1 MLLEQ
6 YGATLDE
13 RLRRR
18 IFQRA
23 EDRVPYLYL
32 EGEDAS
38 AAAVRGF
45 QFLRECLVVDQTG
58 ELQHVRAGDGKAA
71 EVHGGHV
78 RSFVPDVAGSAAGS
92 DERTRARHDLRHR
105 RIWLMRLAGV
115 P

>member
-71 EVHGGHV
+71 EVHGGQCAPSSRMWRGAPPGLTSVHG
-78 RSFVPDVAGSAAGS
+78 RGMTCGTAESG
-92 DERTRARHDLRHR
+92 
-105 RIWLMRLAGV
+105 
-115 P
+115 